1 MGSEWR
7 KVWAI
12 ARKDLLIELRRRDVL
27 SSAVV
32 FTLLVLLVFNFA
44 LDLTGDTVRAV
55 APGILWVTFIF
66 AGMLTLSRTF
76 ARERER
82 GALQGLLLAP
92 LDRGALFLAKL
103 ARQPCAARHW
113 SKLSRAPAFAALY
126 DLPLRPG
133 PLLAGN
139 RARHAGLRGRSARS
153 SRRWRRTRGRAR
165 RCCRCC
171 SFPCLVPVIIGAVK
185 ATAATAARC
194 RQRRPAL
201 ARPARSRSTRSFSP
215 LPTSPSN
222 T

>member
-1 MGSEWR
+1 MSGYWR

-12 ARKDLLIELRRRDVL
+12 ARKDLLIELRSRDVL

-66 AGMLTLSRTF
+66 AGMLTLGRTF

-103 ARQPCAARHW
+103 AVNLVLLALVEIIA
-113 SKLSRAPAFAALY
+113 APAFAALY
-126 DLPLRPG
+126 DLPLRP
-133 PLLAGN
+133 
-139 RARHAGLRGRSARS
+139 ARS
-153 SRRWRRTRGRAR
+153 YW
-165 RCCRCC
+165 
-171 SFPCLVPVIIGAVK
+171 
-185 ATAATAARC
+185 
-194 RQRRPAL
+194 
-201 ARPARSRSTRSFSP
+201 
-215 LPTSPSN
+215 
-222 T
+222 